1 MLINIAEYKWPKC
14 RGQMLTFY
22 INLVQDPVSFF
33 KWFFTQQKGW
43 GLTMYEQDWMCTEY
57 DGVDALQ
64 GQTALLQIS

>member
-1 MLINIAEYKWPKC
+1 
-14 RGQMLTFY
+14 MLTFY
-22 INLVQDPVSFF
+22 VNLVQDPVSFF